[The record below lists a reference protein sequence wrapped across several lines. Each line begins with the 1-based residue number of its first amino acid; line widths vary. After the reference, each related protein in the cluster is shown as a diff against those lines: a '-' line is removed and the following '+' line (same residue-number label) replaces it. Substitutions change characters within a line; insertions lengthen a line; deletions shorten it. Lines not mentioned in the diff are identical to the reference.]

1 MKLLRSKKQDFLKLS
16 KKEQKKLLLKAAKF
30 ANAEQKRLENKYLRL
45 QTQQK

>member
-1 MKLLRSKKQDFLKLS
+1 MRLLRSRKQDFLKLP
-16 KKEQKKLLLKAAKF
+16 KKEQRKLLLKAAKF